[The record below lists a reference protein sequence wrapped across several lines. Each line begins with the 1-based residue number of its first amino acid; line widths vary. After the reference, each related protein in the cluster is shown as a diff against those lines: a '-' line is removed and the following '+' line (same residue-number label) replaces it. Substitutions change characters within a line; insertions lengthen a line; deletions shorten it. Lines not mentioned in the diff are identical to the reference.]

1 MKPRGR
7 LGERRG
13 SAIELY
19 PKVSALPEPRYP
31 RAGPSI
37 LRILAALAG
46 ILVSASPTGIDL
58 RRAYAGPPATWPAP
72 WIDAGVDFVELGA
85 VPPPPPLDDAARRR
99 ADLGARLFDDPRLA
113 ADGRLACAGCH
124 APAQGWTVRTPTA
137 RGQAGRPGRRNPPD
151 LRAVAVLGAWGW
163 DGGRPTLAAQVLA
176 PLTDPDEMAN
186 PRLEPVLA
194 RLGADAG
201 IAAAFD
207 EAFPC
212 AGLSAETLAAAL
224 VAHLGRLDAPTRFD
238 RFATG
243 DRTALSDREVAG
255 LHLFRTRAGC
265 AACHHGPLLRDGRFH
280 NLRLSA
286 FGEPGQDLGRF
297 AVTGDPDDAG
307 RFRTPSLRHI
317 RETAPYGHAGLF
329 PTLAGVVNLYD
340 RGGGEVWARNAAEAA
355 RPLHAPAARLSPHIR
370 PLGLTTEEKAAL
382 VAFLETL

>member
-1 MKPRGR
+1 MGPREWVSGTQ
-7 LGERRG
+7 G
-13 SAIELY
+13 SATDPH
-19 PKVSALPEPRYP
+19 PKASAPPEPRSP
-31 RAGPSI
+31 RAGRPI
-37 LRILAALAG
+37 LRILAALAA
-46 ILVSASPTGIDL
+46 ILMSASSAGLDL
-58 RRAYAGPPATWPAP
+58 RRAYAGPPETWPAP
-72 WIDAGVDFVELGA
+72 WIDPGVDFLEFAA
-85 VPPPPPLDDAARRR
+85 VPPPPPLDGAAMRR
-99 ADLGARLFDDPRLA
+99 ADLGARLFGDPRLA
-113 ADGRLACAGCH
+113 ADGQLACAGCH
-124 APAQGWTVRTPTA
+124 EPAQGWTVRTPTG
-137 RGQAGRPGRRNPPD
+137 RGHAGRPGRRNPPD
-151 LRAVAVLGAWGW
+151 LRAVAILGAWGW
-163 DGGRPTLAAQVLA
+163 AGGRLALAAQVLA

-186 PRLEPVLA
+186 RGLDPLLDRLA
-194 RLGADAG
+194 ADPG
-201 IAAAFD
+201 LAAAFD
-207 EAFPC
+207 EAFPG
-212 AGLSAETLAAAL
+212 AGLTAETLAAAL
-224 VAHLGRLDAPTRFD
+224 IAHLGRIDTPTRFD
-238 RFATG
+238 RFASG
-243 DRTALSDREVAG
+243 ERTALSDREVAG

-370 PLGLTTEEKAAL
+370 PLGLTAEEKAAL